1 MKHRVVALAFVLVVS
16 LGQPSVSLAQSFP
29 DFSGT
34 WTMDLSRSQAAVQ
47 NEPSGPV
54 TIVIAQSRNELRLET
69 TRGDKTTAVVYT
81 LDGVENKIPT
91 GIAKTHWDG
100 EALVTE
106 TVRDVNG
113 ATVTTKETRTLASG
127 GAEMLVETTLVVQHG
142 YSLKG
147 TPNYGAGKDVYTRA
161 ARD

>member
-1 MKHRVVALAFVLVVS
+1 MRHRVVALASALVVA
-16 LGQPSVSLAQSFP
+16 VAQSSVTVAQSRP

-34 WTMDLSRSQAAVQ
+34 WTMDLARSQAAVQ
-47 NEPSGPV
+47 NEPTGPI
-54 TIVIAQSRNELRLET
+54 TLVIAQTANELRVET
-69 TRGDKTTAVVYT
+69 TRADKTTAVVYT
-81 LDGVENKIPT
+81 LDGAENRIPAGT
-91 GIAKTHWDG
+91 AKTHWDG
-100 EALVTE
+100 DTLVTE

-127 GAEMLVETTLVVQHG
+127 GTEMHVETTLVVQHG

-161 ARD
+161 RR

>member
-1 MKHRVVALAFVLVVS
+1 MRHRVVALASALVVVAQS
-16 LGQPSVSLAQSFP
+16 SVTLAQSRP

-34 WTMDLSRSQAAVQ
+34 WTMDLARSQAAVQ

-54 TIVIAQSRNELRLET
+54 TLVIAQTGNELRVET
-69 TRGDKTTAVVYT
+69 TRANKTTAVVYT
-81 LDGVENKIPT
+81 LDGADNKIPT
-91 GIAKTHWDG
+91 GTARTHWDG
-100 EALVTE
+100 ETLVTE

-127 GAEMLVETTLVVQHG
+127 GAEMHVETTLVVQHG

-161 ARD
+161 RR